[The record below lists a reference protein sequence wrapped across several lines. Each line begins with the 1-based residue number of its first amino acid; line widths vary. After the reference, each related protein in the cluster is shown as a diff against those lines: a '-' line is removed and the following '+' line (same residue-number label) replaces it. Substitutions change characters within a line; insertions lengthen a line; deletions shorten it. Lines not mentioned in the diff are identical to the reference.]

1 MRPQLITATLA
12 ALALL
17 LSSPA
22 QAELPPGAYEELLKA
37 APEVLDIRITKVL
50 DASATPTDQPE
61 FICDATV
68 LDVKRS
74 ASGIKRGQ
82 TIQFK
87 SYYVPESTRQR
98 GWAGPKPPPRL
109 SAGQTWRISL
119 KPGEDGAPFQL
130 AAYGRSFQ
138 PLDSQSSPN
147 NSPDRLGV
155 NAMPAA
161 GGGLLI
167 ANINRRSIADK
178 LGLRSGDRVIE
189 INGTPIN
196 ANAEVGPAIAQDQ
209 NQLAIKFSRNGET
222 IELTLKR

>member
-1 MRPQLITATLA
+1 LA
-12 ALALL
+12 R
-17 LSSPA
+17 
-22 QAELPPGAYEELLKA
+22 AELPPGAYEELLKEA
-37 APEVLDIRITKVL
+37 SEVLDIRITKVM
-50 DASATPTDQPE
+50 DTSATPTDEPQ

-68 LDVKRS
+68 LGVTRS
-74 ASGIKRGQ
+74 NSGIKRGE

-87 SYYVPESTRQR
+87 SYYVNQTTRQR
-98 GWAGPKPPPRL
+98 GWAGPKVPPRL
-109 SAGQTWRISL
+109 SVGQTWRISL
-119 KPGEDGAPFQL
+119 KPGQNGNPFEL

-138 PLDSQSSPN
+138 PLDSQNAAN

-155 NAMPAA
+155 NAMPAG

-167 ANINRRSIADK
+167 ANVNRRSIADK

-196 ANAEVGPAIAQDQ
+196 SNAEVGPAIAQSQ
-209 NQLAIKFSRNGET
+209 EQVAIKFSRNGET